1 VSTSAQPA
9 AASRLLTT
17 VPLLAV
23 ASSVPAKVRLLPCVI
38 VGASLT
44 AAMLSDALAA
54 WLEYAVVPPPTPG
67 LA

>member
-1 VSTSAQPA
+1 M
-9 AASRLLTT
+9 
-17 VPLLAV
+17 PLLAV